1 MLAMIDV
8 KSTMPQ
14 LTSILEEASQPKDP
28 NLYKTGFWG
37 RAQVVHYAMSFLVS
51 WLHCSEDAR
60 QALFQSPNFSVW
72 LQRLVSVV
80 VSKSGSKDQ
89 QFSCRFWRIRSPR
102 SGGRCVRPYTGCVLE
117 FLRVGTC
124 WRAVWWLR
132 CCRSCCC
139 TWTRPRP

>member
-1 MLAMIDV
+1 LLKIICQLGVEPLPAESRPSRSDKIVIPNLNEPMLAMIDV

-80 VSKSGSKDQ
+80 VSKSGSKDRK
-89 QFSCRFWRIRSPR
+89 FFRTP
-102 SGGRCVRPYTGCVLE
+102 TL
-117 FLRVGTC
+117 
-124 WRAVWWLR
+124 
-132 CCRSCCC
+132 
-139 TWTRPRP
+139 